1 MDGAVAAYPY
11 DGIAMTVLFQI
22 EVEIIEDSGS
32 RQADSL
38 VGSLGGQGDIHFREI
53 GTCSR
58 RQFNDGLH
66 RLIKSRLHIN
76 LAEPQR
82 MKLRGRAN

>member
-11 DGIAMTVLFQI
+11 DGIAMTALFQI

-38 VGSLGGQGDIHFREI
+38 VGSLGGRVTFTFERSAPAADVNSMTASI
-53 GTCSR
+53 G
-58 RQFNDGLH
+58 
-66 RLIKSRLHIN
+66 
-76 LAEPQR
+76 
-82 MKLRGRAN
+82 